1 MSGGPAAPA
10 GEVTAGEA
18 TAGEVTVGG
27 RAPTPRRRAVKF
39 VLTVLPFAG
48 AAAILTLLL
57 RRVPVERLLA
67 AFAEA
72 DPGRFLLAL
81 LPVSVVYVALDTG
94 LLRQVLGW
102 FHPPR
107 LPPREVLSLRAVD
120 YLVSLWN
127 GRASQAAL
135 LGAMG
140 RRFTSGGRPD
150 SGYLECA
157 GTILFLD
164 LCQRLHLLAWAG
176 AGAAALGSAAPERA
190 PTAVAIAGVG
200 LCLLA
205 VFLRGRLRAGGAR
218 LGPPRWRILRAFR
231 RAGARR
237 YLAVLAWKA
246 PALLA
251 AAAGHHFAL
260 RAFGVEVS
268 FGSLTATL
276 PLIFLA
282 GTLPIGIARLGAT
295 QAAWIYFH
303 AEAAAASPGGEAGL
317 LAYAL
322 TAHLTFLLANV
333 ALSAPF
339 LPRAWRSLRLGKHA
353 AAPPD
358 TEADTEA
365 KDAAPAPSARA

>member
-1 MSGGPAAPA
+1 MNGGMNGGVNGGMNSHRAPA
-10 GEVTAGEA
+10 GG
-18 TAGEVTVGG
+18 
-27 RAPTPRRRAVKF
+27 PTPRRRAARF
-39 VLTVLPFAG
+39 LLAALPFVG
-48 AAAILTLLL
+48 AAVILALLL
-57 RRVPVERLLA
+57 RRVPVERLAA

-72 DPGRFLLAL
+72 DTVRFLLAV

-94 LLRQVLGW
+94 LLRQTLGW

-107 LPPREVLSLRAVD
+107 LPAREVLSLRAVD

-140 RRFTSGGRPD
+140 RRFTAGGRPD

-157 GTILFLD
+157 GTLLFLD
-164 LCQRLHLLAWAG
+164 LCQRLHLLLWAG
-176 AGAAALGSAAPERA
+176 LGAAALGSAAPERA
-190 PTAVAIAGVG
+190 PAAVAIAAAG
-200 LCLLA
+200 LGLVA
-205 VFLRGRLRAGGAR
+205 VFLRGRLRVGAAR
-218 LGPPRWRILRAFR
+218 VGPPRWRILAAFR

-237 YLAVLAWKA
+237 YLTVLAWKA

-268 FGSLTATL
+268 FGALVATL

-282 GTLPIGIARLGAT
+282 AALPIGIARLGTT

-303 AEAAAASPGGEAGL
+303 SAAASASPGGEAGL

-322 TAHLTFLLANV
+322 AAHLTFLLANV
-333 ALSAPF
+333 ALSAPL
-339 LPRAWRSLRLGKHA
+339 LPRAWRSLRLGKYA
-353 AAPPD
+353 AAPAVSG
-358 TEADTEA
+358 EAA
-365 KDAAPAPSARA
+365 SGNPASAPSARA

>member
-1 MSGGPAAPA
+1 MSGNL
-10 GEVTAGEA
+10 T
-18 TAGEVTVGG
+18 
-27 RAPTPRRRAVKF
+27 APTPRRRAARF
-39 VLTVLPFAG
+39 LLAALPFAG
-48 AAAILTLLL
+48 AAAILALLL
-57 RRVPVERLLA
+57 RRVPLERLAA

-72 DPGRFLLAL
+72 DAGRFLLAL

-94 LLRQVLGW
+94 LLRQALGW

-107 LPPREVLSLRAVD
+107 LPLREALSLRAVD

-127 GRASQAAL
+127 ARASQAAL

-140 RRFTSGGRPD
+140 RRFKAAGRTE

-164 LCQRLHLLAWAG
+164 LCQRLHLLCWAG
-176 AGAAALGSAAPERA
+176 AGAWALGSAAPEQA
-190 PTAVAIAGVG
+190 PAAVAIAGAG
-200 LCLLA
+200 LGLLA
-205 VFLRGRLRAGGAR
+205 VFLRGRLRVGAAR
-218 LGPPRWRILRAFR
+218 LGPPRWRLLRSFR
-231 RAGARR
+231 QAGARR
-237 YLAVLAWKA
+237 YLTVLAWKA

-268 FGSLTATL
+268 FGALVATL

-282 GTLPIGIARLGAT
+282 AALPIGIARVGAT

-303 AEAAAASPGGEAGL
+303 SGAASASPGGEAGL

-322 TAHLTFLLANV
+322 AAHLTFLLANV
-333 ALSAPF
+333 ALSAAL
-339 LPRAWRSLRLGKHA
+339 LPRAWRSLRLGGPA
-353 AAPPD
+353 AASA
-358 TEADTEA
+358 EAEEA
-365 KDAAPAPSARA
+365 ASGNPASAPSARA